1 MQMACKEKKNLIV
14 YIIKHR
20 LEKLCQQYQQIKIAL
35 SQSLVDTLVLPQRK
49 RKERKKKHPFFQK
62 KGKRLPCMLQCLS
75 LCWNGISRVNLVLE
89 LKSKLRWQQQNYTGI
104 TASHELS
111 LCSCVP
117 NLPSNHRWYCHEGPQ
132 AVDK

>member
-1 MQMACKEKKNLIV
+1 MACKEKKNTLWV
-14 YIIKHR
+14 YIIKQTGETLPTVSANKDCIIPELSRHPR
-20 LEKLCQQYQQIKIAL
+20 PTSEKK
-35 SQSLVDTLVLPQRK
+35 K
-49 RKERKKKHPFFQK
+49 RKEKKHPFFQK
-62 KGKRLPCMLQCLS
+62 KGKCLPCMLQCLS